1 MLHTLTYI
9 YIYIHIF
16 IYLYMLYI
24 LNNLNTIYV
33 YIHVILLGYRL
44 KEQNEQL
51 KNAETKLLEVRKTL
65 KQVQVIVI

>member
-1 MLHTLTYI
+1 
-9 YIYIHIF
+9 
-16 IYLYMLYI
+16 MLYI
-24 LNNLNTIYV
+24 LNNLNIIYV